1 MQSRQWR
8 TPRET
13 QVDTTVQAPVNRPI
27 YQASLNVAYCD
38 ETLSFGWADAR
49 SREETTAVEGP
60 GVTVKCAHVRGDGP
74 WVTDRGKYADV
85 CALFFDVLMFYPAG
99 VGAPRVWG
107 LPAWQVCPA
116 RSGCCG
122 AISQFAACQCIPQ
135 QTAL

>member
-38 ETLSFGWADAR
+38 ETLASGWADAR

-60 GVTVKCAHVRGDGP
+60 GVTVKCAHVRDDGP

-85 CALFFDVLMFYPAG
+85 CAPFFFVLMFYPAG

-107 LPAWQVCPA
+107 LPRVNCHCGLF
-116 RSGCCG
+116 RSC
-122 AISQFAACQCIPQ
+122 
-135 QTAL
+135 